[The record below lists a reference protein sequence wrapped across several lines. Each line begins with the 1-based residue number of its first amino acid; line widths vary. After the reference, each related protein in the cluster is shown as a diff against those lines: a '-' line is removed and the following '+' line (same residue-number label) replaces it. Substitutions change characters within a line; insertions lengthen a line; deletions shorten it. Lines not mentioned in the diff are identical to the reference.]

1 MRHSKAL
8 PFLSKLFEPTQ
19 VFTALLIAV
28 IIWLYPVVFPLKADA
43 QPLYGGPCGRTC
55 NLGCCISGACSKCPE
70 GDPDVPPTI
79 SGLVSCSQPGNNGW
93 CIGSLTLNLAA
104 ADPQGQA
111 VIISGDVNGLTFTCP
126 YGNIACFV
134 PITNEGIGTVN
145 FIVNSAT
152 GLSASGSATYKLDLS
167 TPQIDGNL
175 SGANGANDWFIS
187 DVTFS
192 ASAIDSVSDLAAL
205 EISTDGGG
213 WTAYNAP
220 ITLSDGVHTVA
231 LRAYDYAGNLAE
243 TNQTISI
250 DTLTPVLDSSVNGV
264 AGMNGWYVSDTQVS
278 ATANDS
284 GSGLFMLEVSTDG
297 GAWTGHSSP
306 ITLSDGV
313 HTIQFRAT
321 DNAGN
326 VTESTQTIKV
336 DTITPTLN
344 ISVDGRTGMN
354 GWYTSITQV
363 SAASSDSG
371 SGVAAIEGAA
381 DSGAWGTFNSL
392 SFSDGLHTYEFKAT
406 DNAGNSTTIPVQNI
420 KVDTIAPAINMTET
434 LLLGETVYYSLEDNG
449 SGLSIYRAVV
459 EDDAEKYKKIVW
471 LDDISGNK
479 LEDQI
484 LWDGKFADGAKAAW
498 GEYFITL
505 KISDAAGN
513 ETMKTAVVSVNLL
526 SALQIIPPFTP
537 PQTSPTTTPAPATR
551 TGSEPSTGFG
561 GTNNGAKGEITSSSL
576 ASAGGIRAEGGAM
589 SVHTWTKAP
598 TSAAPAIPQSSI
610 LWGAA
615 ATALVGATLADWKRK
630 RDEEERRA
638 REERQANGPSPYR
651 KIAMAYQASLNNFK
665 ATVAKA
671 VALGMS
677 AKEAQA
683 LKSQVINSGKI
694 GASLNMATNH
704 ITREVEAANAR
715 DLQKERDALLAKAD
729 EAARLKALEEQ
740 HKAEELQA
748 GLAAYYQGRKV
759 GEAAVTPPKEKKT
772 WWENTIDWI
781 DKYQVEISI
790 GIGVA
795 VGVAAIIATGGT
807 AAPLVMAAWIAG
819 SAVVAGGTVALGT
832 VGMNAYYGR
841 PLGENVVRN
850 LVIAGGTA
858 AVMTGAGFLFQ
869 GAIQGAASYCALNS
883 NSCAKVEP
891 VLNAFDTAEEG
902 WLIAKGSYQT
912 WIGDGAGAADT
923 AIELQ
928 MEQMD
933 GGMPGN
939 SISHEVSEQ
948 LAKLGDDVPEL
959 IATYGDEIVPLLL
972 QYGDEA
978 VNIIGAHGDEG
989 ITLLLKFGDDT
1000 GDAIN
1005 LVKQYGTPAVKVLDA
1020 VDLPSAK
1027 KLLTAMDKSAIDL
1040 DYAIAQGP
1048 DAVRA
1053 LSYWPDDFLVKYG
1066 DELVLR
1072 AKDDAR
1078 TLEAASKLAKLK
1090 DLNSKEAQ
1098 DLIDT
1103 IANNSIRGDGNR
1115 LVLGKWV
1122 NDGTLDNG
1130 FIGVAR
1136 ADGALFYSTNPGLE
1150 KILYESTDVVK
1161 EQEALFWA
1169 VNNRVLE
1176 ISVAHDFKIDYSL
1189 DGIDPDD
1196 IPNEVKA
1203 ISAIASGKNRDE
1215 VAEYFGGKFPFR
1227 MREVE
1232 VLISHGYKF
1241 EVDGA
1246 ASMIHWIKP

>member
-8 PFLSKLFEPTQ
+8 PFLSKLIEPTR

-43 QPLYGGPCGRTC
+43 QPLYGGACGRTC

-79 SGLVSCSQPGNNGW
+79 SGLVSCSQPGSNDW

-111 VIISGDVNGLTFTCP
+111 VIISGDVNGLAFACP

-187 DVTFS
+187 DVIFS
-192 ASAIDSVSDLAAL
+192 ASAVDSISGLAAL
-205 EISTDGGG
+205 ETSINGGT
-213 WTAYNAP
+213 WATYNAP
-220 ITLSDGVHTVA
+220 ITLSDGVYSLS
-231 LRAYDYAGNLAE
+231 LRAYDNAGNLAE
-243 TNQTISI
+243 MNQTINV
-250 DTLTPVLDSSVNGV
+250 DTLTPVLDSSVSG
-264 AGMNGWYVSDTQVS
+264 AMGMNDWYVSDIQVS
-278 ATANDS
+278 ASASDS
-284 GSGLFMLEVSTDG
+284 GSGLYMLEVSTDG
-297 GAWTGHSSP
+297 GAWTGYSSP

-313 HTIQFRAT
+313 HAIQFRAT

-326 VTESTQTIKV
+326 VSESTQTIKV
-336 DTITPTLN
+336 DTVTPTLN
-344 ISVDGRTGMN
+344 LSVNGITGLN

-371 SGVAAIEGAA
+371 SGVTSIEGVA
-381 DSGAWGTFNSL
+381 DNGSWGTVNSL
-392 SFSDGLHTYEFKAT
+392 SFSDGLHTFQFKAV
-406 DNAGNSTTIPVQNI
+406 DSAGNTTTIPVQNI
-420 KVDTIAPAINMTET
+420 KVDTIAPAIEMTET
-434 LLLGETVYYSLEDNG
+434 LSLGKAVYYSLEDSG
-449 SGLSIYRAVV
+449 SGLSIYRAVI

-471 LDDISGNK
+471 LDSISGNK

-513 ETMKTAVVSVNLL
+513 ETMKTAVVNVNLL
-526 SALQIIPPFTP
+526 SAMQIIPPFTP
-537 PQTSPTTTPAPATR
+537 PQVSLATTPAPATQ
-551 TGSEPSTGFG
+551 TGSALSTGFG
-561 GTNNGAKGEITSSSL
+561 GTNNDAAGKITSSSFAL
-576 ASAGGIRAEGGAM
+576 AGGVRTEGGAR
-589 SVHTWTKAP
+589 SVHTWTQVP
-598 TSAAPAIPQSSI
+598 NSATPAIPQSAI
-610 LWGAA
+610 LWGVA

-630 RDEEERRA
+630 RDEEEQRA
-638 REERQANGPSPYR
+638 REERQANGPSSYR

-665 ATVAKA
+665 VTVAKA
-671 VALGMS
+671 LALGMS

-683 LKSQVINSGKI
+683 LKDQVINSGKI
-694 GASLNMATNH
+694 GASLNTATNH

-715 DLQKERDALLAKAD
+715 DLQKAREALLAKAD

-748 GLAAYYQGRKV
+748 GLAAYYQGRKA
-759 GEAAVTPPKEKKT
+759 GETTVTLPNEKKSL
-772 WWENTIDWI
+772 WEKAIDWI
-781 DKYQVEISI
+781 DKHQVEISI
-790 GIGVA
+790 GIGFA
-795 VGVAAIIATGGT
+795 VGAAAIIASGG
-807 AAPLVMAAWIAG
+807 AATPLVMAAWVAG
-819 SAVVAGGTVALGT
+819 AATVAGGTVALGT
-832 VGMNAYYGR
+832 VGLNAYYGR

-869 GAIQGAASYCALNS
+869 GAIQGVASYCALNS
-883 NSCAKVEP
+883 SACAKVEP
-891 VLNAFDTAEEG
+891 VLNAFDTAEEA
-902 WLIAKGSYQT
+902 WLISKGSYQT
-912 WIGDGAGAADT
+912 WIGDSAGAADT
-923 AIELQ
+923 AIDLQ
-928 MEQMD
+928 MEYMD

-959 IATYGDEIVPLLL
+959 IATYGDEIVPLLI
-972 QYGDEA
+972 QYGDDA
-978 VNIIGAHGDEG
+978 VDIIGGYGDEG
-989 ITLLLKFGDDT
+989 ITLLLKFRDDT
-1000 GDAIN
+1000 ADAIK

-1020 VDLPSAK
+1020 VDLTSAK
-1027 KLLTAMDKSAIDL
+1027 TLLTTLDNGAL
-1040 DYAIAQGP
+1040 DYAITQGP

-1103 IANNSIRGDGNR
+1103 IAYNSIQGDGNR

-1136 ADGALFYSTNPGLE
+1136 ADGALFYGTNPGLE
-1150 KILYESTDVVK
+1150 KILSESTDVVE

-1176 ISVAHDFKIDYSL
+1176 VSVAHDFKIDYSL

-1196 IPNEVKA
+1196 IRNEVNA
-1203 ISAIASGKNRDE
+1203 ISAIASGKSRDE

-1232 VLISHGYKF
+1232 VLISHGYIF